1 MKLKVMQAEGK
12 PLVNIN
18 TKNPE
23 YSTIMVGCD
32 TPVINNGMLNIEKRR
47 AFFTGKNADINA
59 LVEEYG
65 LKHGDEF
72 PLDCKIIV
80 EEATEPFFAGQ
91 QPKINPTTKEP
102 VTYLG
107 APVYRNS
114 TVVGIDSPSKDVRL
128 PSDTTTVSKVV
139 AEANA
144 QANKVFGN

>member
-1 MKLKVMQAEGK
+1 MKLKVLQGEGK
-12 PLVNIN
+12 PLVNVN
-18 TKNPE
+18 TNNPE
-23 YSTIMVGCD
+23 YSTIMVGCN

-47 AFFTGKNADINA
+47 AFFTGKNVDIQS
-59 LVEEYG
+59 LVEEFG
-65 LKHGDEF
+65 LKHGDDF

-91 QPKINPTTKEP
+91 QPKINPTTQEV

-107 APVYRNS
+107 APVYRSSFIVDANS
-114 TVVGIDSPSKDVRL
+114 PRKDVKL
-128 PSDTTTVSKVV
+128 PSDSVSISKTV